1 VKTVSKTKQVLVAGG
16 TCGIT
21 MIAAARKIEDVCWE
35 RKIRVNVNVLNL
47 WESQYLGDGYD
58 LIIEMFEFFKDEKCP
73 VISGRPF
80 VAHQG
85 EKELINEIVD
95 ILSR

>member
-1 VKTVSKTKQVLVAGG
+1 MNNVTKTKQVLVAGG

-21 MIAAARKIEDVCWE
+21 MIAAARKIEDACWD
-35 RKIRVNVNVLNL
+35 RKIRVNVTVLNL
-47 WESQYLGDGYD
+47 WESQYPGEGYD
-58 LIIEMFEFFKDEKCP
+58 LIIELFDFFENEKCP
-73 VISGRPF
+73 VISGKPF

-85 EKELINEIVD
+85 EEELIDEILG